1 MAEVPRNFLVEAG
14 GTEVRTA
21 AGGARRYRKPLRC
34 FRWADVKFLVVES
47 LEEWSRHKGA
57 RLGASLAFY
66 SLLSLTPLLLVV
78 VSIAGLAFGEKAAE
92 GQIVAQISGLV
103 GRQGASAIQALLR
116 STRNPAHGT
125 IATVLGV
132 LTLLFGA
139 SGVLLELRDALN
151 TIWEVPAAAPGGLK
165 SVLSFFKERLFSF
178 ALVLAIGFLLLVS
191 LVLNAWIA
199 ALGTYFETVLP
210 APEPVLHVA
219 NSIFSFLIITGLFA
233 AIYKTLP
240 EVKLEWR
247 DMLLGSAVTALLFTL
262 GKLVIGLYLGKAS
275 FASAYGAAASVVI
288 LIVWVYYSGQIFFF
302 GAEFTRVFGRRYGT
316 HPAAAR
322 PGIVTASGGSGAAAD
337 ATGKGCARPSKLI
350 LP

>member
-1 MAEVPRNFLVEAG
+1 VS
-14 GTEVRTA
+14 TA
-21 AGGARRYRKPLRC
+21 AGGGRRYRKPLRC
-34 FRWADVKFLVVES
+34 FRWSDIRFLLVES
-47 LEEWSRHKGA
+47 FGEWSRHKGS

-92 GQIVAQISGLV
+92 GQIVTQISGLV
-103 GRQGASAIQALLR
+103 GHQGASAIQALLR
-116 STRNPAHGT
+116 STRNPARGT
-125 IATVLGV
+125 LATAVGIA
-132 LTLLFGA
+132 TLLFGA

-151 TIWEVPAAAPGGLK
+151 TIWEVPPNPSRGLR
-165 SVLSFFKERLFSF
+165 SILVVFKERLFSF

-199 ALGTYFETVLP
+199 ALGTYFSTVLP
-210 APEPVLHVA
+210 APEPLLHVA
-219 NSIFSFLIITGLFA
+219 NIVFSFLIVTGLFA

-247 DMLLGSAVTALLFTL
+247 DMLLGAAVTALLFTI
-262 GKLVIGLYLGKAS
+262 GKFAIGLYLGKAS

-302 GAEFTRVFGRRYGT
+302 GAEFTRAFSLRYGT
-316 HPAAAR
+316 HPAARPEIVIARTANNLKRNGDSSQRTVPPKLIAPSDSR
-322 PGIVTASGGSGAAAD
+322 PG
-337 ATGKGCARPSKLI
+337 
-350 LP
+350 